1 MSIARVAQIKDQKNN
16 DQSKAKVACTD
27 THFASFTS
35 KYIGRERSKLRPQLI
50 YSIILENVIWLPITL
65 KFSEAG
71 QKIKRTE
78 LGYSALTIVFSFVI
92 VYLSFIIPDPMM

>member
-1 MSIARVAQIKDQKNN
+1 MIKVKQRLPAQTLILLPSLRN
-16 DQSKAKVACTD
+16 
-27 THFASFTS
+27 TS
-35 KYIGRERSKLRPQLI
+35 GGRSKLRPQLI